1 MSKKNLR
8 RVSMLIT
15 SQSAYN
21 LERLRAMCGYR
32 EIGEVVDKLVRE
44 KMCCGAVIT
53 GHKEADRHGESE
65 V

>member
-44 KMCCGAVIT
+44 KMCSLHVEQPRERSTRKGV
-53 GHKEADRHGESE
+53 
-65 V
+65 

>member
-15 SQSAYN
+15 AQSAYN
-21 LERLRAMCGYR
+21 LELLRAMCGYR

-44 KMCCGAVIT
+44 KMLSLHVERCQGSLSRRKGI
-53 GHKEADRHGESE
+53 
-65 V
+65 

>member
-15 SQSAYN
+15 AQSAYN

-32 EIGEVVDKLVRE
+32 DIGEVVDNLVRE
-44 KMCCGAVIT
+44 KMRSLHVERNPEQSTRKGV
-53 GHKEADRHGESE
+53 
-65 V
+65 